1 MKNSKESF
9 QVGDKII
16 CVNTDFTN
24 LPPLYLII
32 FKVPQANEVYTVR
45 GRNSKGAIWL
55 KEIINEVFWFSE
67 FVKDEPG
74 FLEWRF
80 RKVSGSIANKQT
92 ETLRRDVVLRE
103 AKLAVI
109 NEYNVDIKNWFS
121 RLSDNIKLS
130 LFKKRI
136 DTQKPQWYDD
146 VLMKWWMNRY

>member
-1 MKNSKESF
+1 MKNSKGTF
-9 QVGDKII
+9 KIGDKII

-32 FKVPQANEVYTVR
+32 FKFPEMDQIYTVR
-45 GRNSKGAIWL
+45 GRNNEGAIWL
-55 KEIINEVFWFSE
+55 NEIVNEVFWFSE

-80 RKVSGSIANKQT
+80 RKVNQANIKRSQSLT
-92 ETLRRDVVLRE
+92 EDAVLRE

-109 NEYNVDIKNWFS
+109 NEYNIDIKSWFS

-130 LFKKRI
+130 LFKRRI
-136 DTQKPQWYDD
+136 DTHKPQWYDD